1 MLFRQ
6 LYDAE
11 SSTYTYLLADETTR
25 EAVLIDPVI
34 EQVERDATL
43 IEELGL
49 KLLYALDT
57 HVHADHVTAT
67 GALRDRL
74 GCKTVVSEQAGVDCA
89 DVRVKDGETVTFGS
103 HQLEVRETPGHTRGC
118 VSYVMSD
125 QTMAFTGDTLLIR
138 GCGRT
143 DFQGGDAHQLYRS
156 VHSKLFTLPPM
167 TTVYPAHD
175 YKGRTAT
182 SIGEEKRLNQRL
194 GSGRTEDEFVQTM
207 ATLQLAYPKKI
218 DVALPLNLQC
228 GKAIAAAEPSVS
240 QAQPSAKQAAE
251 PTVVQAADPKS
262 VQATD
267 PKSVQAAD
275 PKAVQ
280 APASA
285 ATAGFVPG
293 PSGVPEVTPAW
304 VAAHGSEV
312 RIIDVREP
320 AEFSDELGHIE
331 DAELVPLA
339 KLATAAHADYTRPVV
354 TVCRSGGRSAKAV
367 EVLNKL
373 GLQRVASMQG
383 GMAAWNQAKL
393 PVKR

>member
-11 SSTYTYLLADETTR
+11 SSTYTYLLADEKTR

-74 GCKTVVSEQAGVDCA
+74 GCKTVVSDQAGVDCA
-89 DVRVKDGETVTFGS
+89 DVRVKDGETVSFGS

-125 QTMAFTGDTLLIR
+125 KTIAFTGDTLLIR

-143 DFQGGDAHQLYRS
+143 DFQGGDAHELYRS

-182 SIGEEKRLNQRL
+182 SIGEEQRLNQRL
-194 GSGRTEDEFVQTM
+194 GAGRTEDEFVQTM

-228 GKAIAAAEPSVS
+228 GKTVPAAEPSAS
-240 QAQPSAKQAAE
+240 QAEPRAKQAA
-251 PTVVQAADPKS
+251 DPN
-262 VQATD
+262 A
-267 PKSVQAAD
+267 VQAAD

-280 APASA
+280 AADPTAVQAPPLAVA
-285 ATAGFVPG
+285 AGGFVL
-293 PSGVPEVTPAW
+293 STTGVPEVAPAW
-304 VAAHGSEV
+304 VAAHASEV

-331 DAELVPLA
+331 GAELVPLA
-339 KLATAAHADYTRPVV
+339 KLSTAAHADYARPIV

-367 EVLNKL
+367 EILNKL

-383 GMAAWNQAKL
+383 GMAAWSQAKL